1 MPTLLGI
8 PYHQKKRYCLNH
20 VFDWLEKAELPDTEV
35 VLREHR
41 GIFGE
46 KDAVKNQR
54 EFFRILAV
62 NKNYSHLMYVGAD
75 TIPPLD
81 VLPRLLAHNV
91 DVVGAVYNSRF
102 AADNAI
108 AWREGQ
114 PEWNRKDKMPKD
126 GIHEVSGMGM
136 DAVLF
141 SRKAFE
147 STSFLDWEQNDDD
160 YPYYD
165 RLKEKGFKIY
175 LDTAL
180 ICKHYI
186 DERTSV

>member
-1 MPTLLGI
+1 MILLGI
-8 PYHQKKRYCLNH
+8 PYHKKKRYCLNH
-20 VFDWLEKAELPDTEV
+20 LFDWLEEAELPNTEV
-35 VLREHR
+35 ILREHR
-41 GIFGE
+41 GTFGE
-46 KDAVKNQR
+46 QDAVKTQR
-54 EFFRILAV
+54 EFFRTLAI

-81 VLPRLLAHNV
+81 ALLRLLAHKV

-102 AADNAI
+102 ATENAI

-114 PEWNRKDKMPKD
+114 PEWNIKGKIPTD

-136 DAVLF
+136 DCVLF
-141 SRKAFE
+141 SRDAFE
-147 STSFLDWEQNDDD
+147 SFSFLDWRQNDDD
-160 YPYYD
+160 YPAYD

-175 LDTAL
+175 LDTSL

-186 DERTSV
+186 SEHEYA